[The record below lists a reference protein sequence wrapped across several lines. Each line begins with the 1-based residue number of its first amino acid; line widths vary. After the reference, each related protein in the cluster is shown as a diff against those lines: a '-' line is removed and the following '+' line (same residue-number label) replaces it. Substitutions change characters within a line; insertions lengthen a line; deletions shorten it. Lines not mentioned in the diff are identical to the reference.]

1 MEAERDDERKRQR
14 GSVLICWQEGMLE
27 DKQRQ
32 SRSAQEAE
40 RERKRKEPY
49 WLQSLLPQQP
59 SWTINVWWFTS
70 AKIYTQTGLQGHPR
84 ILRKASQDVF
94 RNVQSKA
101 TGLPFYLQP
110 KTLSFKSS
118 SKNVNFKM
126 TWITANLY
134 NPSNCW
140 FDSLWLRTVIDSV
153 RQMISFKLSTVTP
166 SNSCIIPLWIIK
178 ITKILSDGGLWV
190 KT

>member
-118 SKNVNFKM
+118 SKNVNFKDDLDNGKSLQSLELLIWLAM
-126 TWITANLY
+126 TSYSNRLCEAN
-134 NPSNCW
+134 
-140 FDSLWLRTVIDSV
+140 D
-153 RQMISFKLSTVTP
+153 
-166 SNSCIIPLWIIK
+166 
-178 ITKILSDGGLWV
+178 
-190 KT
+190 